1 MNKTAKRP
9 METFVPFNERRNY
22 EIALQIGKATVL
34 QTFEEIFGV
43 IRLREPP
50 HQVVTTPQMPKTR
63 GRNVIPTKPK
73 GS

>member
-34 QTFEEIFGV
+34 RTFEEIFGV
-43 IRLREPP
+43 IRHREPL
-50 HQVVTTPQMPKTR
+50 HRVAITPQIPKQEEGTLYPR
-63 GRNVIPTKPK
+63 
-73 GS
+73 S